1 MDMAISE
8 PLGQMDDIQ
17 AWPNRFT
24 IIALILDFAAF
35 LRASHCGVTFLRV
48 HIFILNSFFPVSL
61 MLSDSRY
68 FTLEYHCTAGRVRF
82 SCDIVCDDAFY
93 SYYSVFA
100 TIVLF

>member
-48 HIFILNSFFPVSL
+48 HIFILNSFFPSFSHAL
-61 MLSDSRY
+61 GFEIFY
-68 FTLEYHCTAGRVRF
+68 FRVPLYRRT
-82 SCDIVCDDAFY
+82 CAF
-93 SYYSVFA
+93 
-100 TIVLF
+100 LL